1 MKKLIFVILL
11 SAPSINAYAE
21 NKYDTAY
28 NQCVKKAGTMNNGV
42 MAACSEAVSEV
53 AKKDLNTHYKK
64 IETKLNAYPNKAEL
78 LTKLETS
85 QKAWIQ
91 YRNAHCALGEFIS
104 VHEPYCLM
112 LVNAQRAEELKE
124 LAE

>member
-11 SAPSINAYAE
+11 SALSINAYAE
-21 NKYDTAY
+21 NKYDTEY
-28 NQCVKKAGTMNNGV
+28 NQCVNKAGTMNNGV

-64 IETKLNAYPNKAEL
+64 IKTKLNAYPNKAEL
-78 LTKLETS
+78 LAKLETS

-91 YRNAHCALGEFIS
+91 YRNAHCDLGEFIS